1 MSDAEDFMGGDAGI
15 STPSPSI
22 QDRAQ
27 QYAHF
32 IETAAK
38 LVMDGVAP
46 LDEVSSADLPVSDLR
61 LQHCVELTIEAIDD
75 QSDDQ
80 PSQSDLARS
89 PAEIDWVAV
98 FEEFGFWETSG
109 YPGAS
114 YTQLAGALATSDHTG
129 YRAGDTIGRQGLKEV
144 VDQAVQ
150 IGELQPIRP
159 NEDIVGFYPQGGR
172 PNE

>member
-1 MSDAEDFMGGDAGI
+1 MSDAEDFMGGDAGV
-15 STPSPSI
+15 SAPGPSI

-27 QYAHF
+27 QYEHF
-32 IETAAK
+32 IDTAAK
-38 LVMDGVAP
+38 LVIDGVAP
-46 LDEVSSADLPVSDLR
+46 LDGVSSADLPVTDQRLR
-61 LQHCVELTIEAIDD
+61 QCVELTIEAMDEQD
-75 QSDDQ
+75 NS

-89 PAEIDWVAV
+89 PADIDWSAL
-98 FEEFGFWETSG
+98 FDEFGFWETSG

-129 YRAGDTIGRQGLKEV
+129 YRAGDGIGRQGLKEV

-172 PNE
+172 PDE

>member
-1 MSDAEDFMGGDAGI
+1 MSDAEDFMGGDAGV
-15 STPSPSI
+15 SAPGPSI
-22 QDRAQ
+22 EDRAN

-46 LDEVSSADLPVSDLR
+46 LDGVSSADLPVSDER
-61 LQHCVELTIEAIDD
+61 LQQCVGLTIDAMDEQDEA
-75 QSDDQ
+75 

-98 FEEFGFWETSG
+98 FDEFGFWETSG

-129 YRAGDTIGRQGLKEV
+129 YRAGDSIGRQGLKEV

-159 NEDIVGFYPQGGR
+159 NEDIVGFYPKGGR
-172 PNE
+172 PDE